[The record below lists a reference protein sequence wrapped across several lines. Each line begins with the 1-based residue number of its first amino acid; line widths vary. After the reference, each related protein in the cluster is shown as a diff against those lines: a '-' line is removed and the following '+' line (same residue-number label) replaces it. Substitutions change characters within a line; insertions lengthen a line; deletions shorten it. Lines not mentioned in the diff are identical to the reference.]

1 MALGCRS
8 RSPSRTWN
16 LSPASSLAHLESR
29 KRKIPYQQACPA
41 SLARPWR
48 GEQGAAGRAC
58 CKPRLGMGGG
68 GRWEKILPPPF
79 PQCFTWWKGGQKV

>member
-29 KRKIPYQQACPA
+29 KRKIPYQRACLA
-41 SLARPWR
+41 LLARPWR

-58 CKPRLGMGGG
+58 CKPRLGTGKGG
-68 GRWEKILPPPF
+68 KIIPPPF
-79 PQCFTWWKGGQKV
+79 PWRFTWWKGGRKV